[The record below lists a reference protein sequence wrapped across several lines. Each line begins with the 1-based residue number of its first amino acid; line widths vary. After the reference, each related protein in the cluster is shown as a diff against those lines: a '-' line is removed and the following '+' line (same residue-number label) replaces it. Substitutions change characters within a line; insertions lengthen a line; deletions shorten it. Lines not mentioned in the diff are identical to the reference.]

1 MFEQSRLVDNFLDF
15 KGSGLAP
22 ILHRLGPKRGGSFM
36 WRKALWFVTLGTL
49 LLGCFSPGIAGTDD
63 TMAELWKSERFV
75 KKAQAIKVGNW
86 EDVSPRDV
94 AIAGL
99 YELGR
104 AVNRIEDR
112 LESEVDRLFG
122 FARVGALVLAAYLVA
137 QLVLTLVLIIKLG
150 RKSV

>member
-1 MFEQSRLVDNFLDF
+1 
-15 KGSGLAP
+15 
-22 ILHRLGPKRGGSFM
+22 M

>member
-1 MFEQSRLVDNFLDF
+1 
-15 KGSGLAP
+15 
-22 ILHRLGPKRGGSFM
+22 M

-49 LLGCFSPGIAGTDD
+49 LLGIFSPGIAGTDD

-112 LESEVDRLFG
+112 LESEVDRLFD